1 MSRSPDDDLDDFLR
15 YVRKERKLSPN
26 TVDAYR
32 RDVDQFARFLRE
44 WLATGDW
51 SWDVVDRR
59 AIRAFLGE
67 LDLQGLARSTV
78 ARKLSAVRTFFRFLH
93 RNGRV
98 ASNPAKPV
106 RTPRGERSLPGH
118 LTSEQT
124 EELFDLL
131 RARAEEE
138 GGFLALRDRALA
150 ELLYSS
156 GLRLAEARGL
166 DLPAVDLSSGQAR
179 VTGKG
184 EKERMVPVGSQAV
197 AAIRAYLPE
206 RAALL
211 GEKRSTGRGG
221 DGPVDDGPAGEEGAH
236 PLFVSVRG
244 GRLSRRQI
252 QRSVCRALDAVAAGE
267 GLSAHALR
275 HSFATHMLDRG
286 ADLIAVKELLGHE
299 SLSTT
304 RIYTHTSRERLK
316 EVYRRAHPRAE

>member
-1 MSRSPDDDLDDFLR
+1 MAGSPDADLEDFLR
-15 YVRKERKLSPN
+15 YARDERRLSPN

-32 RDVDQFARFLRE
+32 RDVDQFASFLRE

-51 SWDVVDRR
+51 SWDAVDRR
-59 AIRAFLGE
+59 TIRAFLGE

-78 ARKLSAVRTFFRFLH
+78 ARKLSAVRTFFGFLH

-98 ASNPAKPV
+98 EANPAKPV
-106 RTPRGERSLPGH
+106 RTPRGERDLPPH

-131 RARAEEE
+131 RDRAEED
-138 GGFLALRDRALA
+138 GGFVALRDRALV
-150 ELLYSS
+150 ELLYSC

-166 DLPAVDLSSGQAR
+166 DLPEVDLAGGQVR

-184 EKERMVPVGSQAV
+184 DRERVVPVGSRAV

-206 RAALL
+206 RAAVLRARRSSG
-211 GEKRSTGRGG
+211 GETVAE
-221 DGPVDDGPAGEEGAH
+221 DGAH

-244 GRLSRRQI
+244 GRLSRRQM
-252 QRSVCRALDAVAAGE
+252 QRGVTRALEAVAAGE

-275 HSFATHMLDRG
+275 HSFATHMLDGG
-286 ADLIAVKELLGHE
+286 ADLMAVKELLGHE

-316 EVYRRAHPRAE
+316 QVYRDSHPRAE

>member
-1 MSRSPDDDLDDFLR
+1 MTGSPDADLEDFLR
-15 YVRKERKLSPN
+15 YARKERRLSPN

-32 RDVDQFARFLRE
+32 RDLDRFARFLRE

-51 SWDVVDRR
+51 SWSDVDRR

-67 LDLQGLARSTV
+67 LDLEGLARSTM

-98 ASNPAKPV
+98 GSNPAKAV
-106 RTPRGERSLPGH
+106 RTPRQERPLPGH
-118 LTSEQT
+118 LTADQT
-124 EELFDLL
+124 EELFELL
-131 RARAEEE
+131 RERAEAD
-138 GGFLALRDRALA
+138 GGFVALRDRALV

-166 DLPAVDLSSGQAR
+166 DLPEVDLPSGQVR

-184 EKERMVPVGSQAV
+184 DRERVVPVGSEAV
-197 AAIRAYLPE
+197 AAIRAYLPARARLLEE
-206 RAALL
+206 R
-211 GEKRSTGRGG
+211 RSVDPGG
-221 DGPVDDGPAGEEGAH
+221 AKAGPEH
-236 PLFVSVRG
+236 PLFVSERG
-244 GRLSRRQI
+244 RRLSRRQM
-252 QRSVCRALDAVAAGE
+252 QRGVGRALEAVAAGE
-267 GLSAHALR
+267 GLSVHALR

-286 ADLIAVKELLGHE
+286 ADLMAVKELLGHE

-316 EVYRRAHPRAE
+316 EVYRNAHPRAE